1 MTPPPSHNVTVCDG
15 FTICIHACW
24 KSSYMRYEHS
34 SLELRERPRTCRM
47 AGCWNVKPTR
57 EPGFFPLVI
66 MHMGPHQEKPKS
78 PEPPA
83 KLSSTVKPLE
93 LPTQHVSTPED
104 HRDACPINQSKQF
117 QSPLIRDSKT
127 VLRPSG
133 EQYKLFDSS
142 LYTILHLVAET
153 LW

>member
-1 MTPPPSHNVTVCDG
+1 MTITDFSGTFFGKGLD
-15 FTICIHACW
+15 
-24 KSSYMRYEHS
+24 
-34 SLELRERPRTCRM
+34 SLT
-47 AGCWNVKPTR
+47 W
-57 EPGFFPLVI
+57 F
-66 MHMGPHQEKPKS
+66 HQEKPKS

-83 KLSSTVKPLE
+83 KLSSTARPLE
-93 LPTQHVSTPED
+93 LPAQHASAPED
-104 HRDACPINQSKQF
+104 RRDARPVNQSKQF